1 MAINNGVELHD
12 FDIQDFIKTLDSCKG
27 NVFLEDDEG
36 DCLNL
41 RSKLAQLVG
50 LTSLIQGGIISK
62 AYIRC
67 ELPEDET
74 LLFRFGLYREI
85 PENK

>member
-1 MAINNGVELHD
+1 MKISNGVELHD
-12 FDIQDFIKTLDSCKG
+12 FDVQDFIKTLDSCKG
-27 NVFLEDDEG
+27 NVYLETDEG

-50 LTSLIQGGIISK
+50 LTNLIQGGIIET
-62 AYIRC
+62 ARIRC

-74 LLFRFGLYREI
+74 ILFRFGLYREV
-85 PENK
+85 PDQK

>member
-1 MAINNGVELHD
+1 MAINSGVELHD
-12 FDIQDFIKTLDSCKG
+12 FDVQDFIKTLDSCKG
-27 NVFLEDDEG
+27 NVYLESDEG

-50 LTSLIQGGIISK
+50 LTSLIQGGIISR
-62 AYIRC
+62 ARIRC

-85 PENK
+85 PEAK